1 MVHDPFSLRRPRA
14 APSNPMNNSLPLGLW
29 PLAAAVGVAVSTPV
43 FPQSVDEEVVVTGR
57 RLEETI
63 PQELERFG
71 NRLETVDRGAIDLG
85 GFNDLS
91 QTLQMQVPALYVAPK
106 NGPFDYMNC
115 SLQGSRCEDVLF
127 LIDGVRIA
135 NRLYNTTTPLDTIP
149 ASTIDRIE
157 VLYGGQGIFY
167 GTQSVAGV
175 VNIVTSSFTG
185 EPGGSIDLGFDE
197 YDGKHF
203 SADYRTGFD
212 GHNFVLF
219 ASHDASD
226 GFQPF
231 ADEDYQPSATARMRG
246 YEVTTYGLKYG
257 HDFSPGSRLSV
268 LLQRSDNDVDS
279 ALPFGVAKRDN
290 RRIEDLVT
298 MKWDLA
304 VGDDVDLYVKAY
316 YHDWD
321 TRWDDVRNDI
331 APDGTL
337 TGTQTVLYDDA
348 FWGFEDYGVTALASI
363 RANDLLE
370 YSVGY
375 DYQRFWGT
383 DDVWLI
389 EDKTETA
396 HAVYGQVRTS
406 EATLPRSDL
415 AFGVRYNTTSGNADG
430 TVWNFS
436 GRHDLT
442 SRLYLRGQVGT
453 SFRLPDAEELYVRDC
468 CEVGNPNLEAEKS
481 RNLEI
486 GLGGGAP
493 DGVFG
498 WQIVYFAREAD
509 NLIGIDFDDPAFPDG
524 IFTNFDDTADFDGFE
539 LTLNGKL
546 SDGLA
551 ASFSYTV
558 NDARFEGDGAQV
570 QDIPESLGKLGLT
583 YQPMTAPFELGFSLI
598 RVGDVFDDVSRIGRI
613 EHGGYTV
620 VDLSGA
626 HYLDA
631 ARRHRLGARIEN
643 AFDEGYAT
651 SLGRG
656 TRDADG
662 SFYAYR
668 NLGAPR
674 TVNVSYSYRW

>member
-1 MVHDPFSLRRPRA
+1 MIKT
-14 APSNPMNNSLPLGLW
+14 LPLTVW
-29 PLAAAVGVAVSTPV
+29 PLAAAVGAAVSAPALA
-43 FPQSVDEEVVVTGR
+43 QRVDEEVVVTGR

-91 QTLQMQVPALYVAPK
+91 QTLQMQVPAFYVAPK

-127 LIDGVRIA
+127 LVDGVRIA

-149 ASTIDRIE
+149 AHTIDRVE

-175 VNIVTSSFTG
+175 VNIVTSEFTG
-185 EPGGSIDLGFDE
+185 EPGGHVDIGFDE
-197 YDGKHF
+197 HDGTHV

-219 ASHDASD
+219 ASRDESD

-231 ADEDYQPSATARMRG
+231 ADEDFEPSATMRKRG
-246 YEVTTYGLKYG
+246 YEVSSFGLKYG
-257 HDFSPGSRLSV
+257 YDFSPGSRLSV
-268 LLQRSDNDVDS
+268 LVQRTENDVDN
-279 ALPFGVAKRDN
+279 ALPYAVAERDN
-290 RRIEDLVT
+290 RRVEDLVT
-298 MKWDLA
+298 MKWDYAL
-304 VGDDVDLYVKAY
+304 GDDVDLYVKAY

-321 TRWDDVRNDI
+321 TRWDDVRNDLG
-331 APDGTL
+331 PNGEL
-337 TGTQTVLYDDA
+337 TGTRTVLFDDA

-363 RANDLLE
+363 RASDLIE

-375 DYQRFWGT
+375 DFQRFWGN
-383 DDVWLI
+383 DEVWLI
-389 EDKTETA
+389 QDKTETA

-406 EATLPRSDL
+406 DAALPRSDV

-430 TVWNFS
+430 AVWNLS
-436 GRHDLT
+436 ARHNLT
-442 SRLYLRGQVGT
+442 DRLYLRGQVGT
-453 SFRLPDAEELYVRDC
+453 SFRLPDAEELYLRDC
-468 CEVGNPNLEAEKS
+468 CEVGNPNLESEES

-486 GLGGGAP
+486 GLGGGSVGGA
-493 DGVFG
+493 FG
-498 WQIVYFAREAD
+498 WQLVYFTREVD

-524 IFTNFDDTADFDGFE
+524 IYTNFDQTAEFDGFE
-539 LTLNGKL
+539 LILNGRL
-546 SDGLA
+546 SDTLSA
-551 ASFSYTV
+551 TLSYTT
-558 NDARFEGDGAQV
+558 NDAELDGSGEQI
-570 QDIPESLGKLGLT
+570 QDIPETLAKLGLT
-583 YQPMTAPFELGFSLI
+583 YRSAAAPFELGLSVVN
-598 RVGDVFDDVSRIGRI
+598 VGDVFDEVSRIGRI

-620 VDLSGA
+620 VDLSA
-626 HYLDA
+626 AYYLDA
-631 ARRHRLGARIEN
+631 ERRHRIGARIEN
-643 AFDEGYAT
+643 AFDEEYAT

-656 TRDADG
+656 TRDLDG
-662 SFYAYR
+662 SAYLYR

-674 TVNVSYSYRW
+674 TLNVSYSFRW

>member
-1 MVHDPFSLRRPRA
+1 MIKT
-14 APSNPMNNSLPLGLW
+14 LPLTVW
-29 PLAAAVGVAVSTPV
+29 PLAAAVGAAVSAPALA
-43 FPQSVDEEVVVTGR
+43 QRVDEEVVVTGR

-91 QTLQMQVPALYVAPK
+91 QTLQMQVPAFYVAPK

-127 LIDGVRIA
+127 LVDGVRIA

-149 ASTIDRIE
+149 AHTIDRVE

-175 VNIVTSSFTG
+175 VNIVTSEFTG
-185 EPGGSIDLGFDE
+185 EPGGHVDIGFDE
-197 YDGKHF
+197 HDGTHV

-219 ASHDASD
+219 ASRDESD

-231 ADEDYQPSATARMRG
+231 ADEDFEPSATMRKRG
-246 YEVTTYGLKYG
+246 YEVSSFGLKYG
-257 HDFSPGSRLSV
+257 YDFSPGSRLSV
-268 LLQRSDNDVDS
+268 LVQRTENDVDN
-279 ALPFGVAKRDN
+279 ALPYAVAERDN
-290 RRIEDLVT
+290 RRVEDLVT
-298 MKWDLA
+298 MKWDYAL
-304 VGDDVDLYVKAY
+304 GDDVDLYVKAY

-321 TRWDDVRNDI
+321 TRWDDVRNDLG
-331 APDGTL
+331 PNGEL
-337 TGTQTVLYDDA
+337 TGTRTMLFDDA

-363 RANDLLE
+363 RASDLIE

-375 DYQRFWGT
+375 DFQRFWGN
-383 DDVWLI
+383 DEVWLI
-389 EDKTETA
+389 QDKTETA

-406 EATLPRSDL
+406 DAALPRSDV

-430 TVWNFS
+430 AVWNLS
-436 GRHDLT
+436 ARHNLT
-442 SRLYLRGQVGT
+442 DRLYLRGQVGT
-453 SFRLPDAEELYVRDC
+453 SFRLPDAEELYLRDC
-468 CEVGNPNLEAEKS
+468 CEVGNPNLESEES

-486 GLGGGAP
+486 GLGGGSVGGA
-493 DGVFG
+493 FG
-498 WQIVYFAREAD
+498 WQLVYFTREVD

-524 IFTNFDDTADFDGFE
+524 IYTNFDQTAEFDGFE
-539 LTLNGKL
+539 LILNGRL
-546 SDGLA
+546 SDTLSA
-551 ASFSYTV
+551 TLSYTT
-558 NDARFEGDGAQV
+558 NDAELDGSGEQI
-570 QDIPESLGKLGLT
+570 QDIPETLAKLGLT
-583 YQPMTAPFELGFSLI
+583 YRSAAAPFELGLSVVN
-598 RVGDVFDDVSRIGRI
+598 VGDVFDEVSRIGRI

-620 VDLSGA
+620 VDLSA
-626 HYLDA
+626 AYYLDA
-631 ARRHRLGARIEN
+631 ERRHRIGARIEN
-643 AFDEGYAT
+643 AFDEEYAT

-656 TRDADG
+656 TRDLDG
-662 SFYAYR
+662 SAYLYR

-674 TVNVSYSYRW
+674 TLNVSYSFRW